1 MRTFAWEQTV
11 AIGLF
16 VTNAPNGCAILL
28 GSVVA
33 VGEEAAVLGAGDISV
48 KDGKGMGT
56 VLTLPAG
63 LLRAAPCSPV
73 GGTFRGCADYVE
85 CGDITNA
92 TSCRAFDANGFA
104 LEGGAGRVGSRRVPA
119 APGAD
124 AADLTLQYAGTAA
137 GRLEI
142 TVFESGGEQ
151 IGPLAALAK

>member
-1 MRTFAWEQTV
+1 M
-11 AIGLF
+11 GLDEHSGH
-16 VTNAPNGCAILL
+16 T
-28 GSVVA
+28 
-33 VGEEAAVLGAGDISV
+33 
-48 KDGKGMGT
+48 DGNSCPCQNRRKLALPT
-56 VLTLPAG
+56 ARRTLPAG

-85 CGDITNA
+85 CSDITNA

-104 LEGGAGRVGSRRVPA
+104 LEGGVGRVGARRVPA